1 MGFFDLF
8 IHNEKKEFI
17 NKIHQKLSQDFSHL
31 SDNKLVILACLSG
44 LLARVAYVDFN
55 VSKEESDHIESSLIN
70 CMKLTADEAKIVTDI
85 AVDEMKELYGLDSR
99 IYCTPLNSLLDIDT
113 RYMILELLFAVA
125 ASDGNVDN
133 EEANE
138 ISYIAKS
145 LLLEKK
151 YFLAAQAGVKDFLGV
166 LKKE

>member
-8 IHNEKKEFI
+8 IHAEKKEFI
-17 NKIHQKLSQDFSHL
+17 NKIHQKLSTDFSHL
-31 SDNKLVILACLSG
+31 DDNKLVILACLSG

-55 VSKEESDHIESSLIN
+55 VSDEEKEHIKKSLIE
-70 CMKLTADEAKIVTDI
+70 CMKLTDPEAEIVTKI

-99 IYCTPLNSLLDIDT
+99 IYCTPLNNILNNDAKYT
-113 RYMILELLFAVA
+113 ILELLFAVA

-133 EEANE
+133 EESNE

-151 YFLAAQAGVKDFLGV
+151 YFLAAQAGVKDFLGI
-166 LKKE
+166 LKKD